1 MSTHPAERQPSER
14 SWTRRFPSA
23 LDSYL
28 SFIEEVLAQLDEHG
42 WSKRDL
48 FGVHMA
54 LEESISN
61 AIRHGNKLDP
71 DKHVDVECRV
81 SPKRFWIRVED
92 QGAGFCPEDVPDC
105 CSPECLELP
114 GGRGLAL
121 MKAYMSKV
129 QYNERGNCLV
139 LEKKLDES
147 PHRPAAAS

>member
-1 MSTHPAERQPSER
+1 MSNHPAERQPPER
-14 SWTRRFPSA
+14 SWTRRFPSS
-23 LDSYL
+23 LESYHP
-28 SFIEEVLAQLDEHG
+28 FIAEVLAQLEAHG
-42 WSKRDL
+42 WTKGDL
-48 FGVHMA
+48 FGVEMA

-81 SPKRFWIRVED
+81 EPQRFWIRVED
-92 QGAGFCPEDVPDC
+92 QGAGFCPDDVPDC

-139 LEKKLDES
+139 LEKKLDER
-147 PHRPAAAS
+147 PQRPAAAS